1 MLDKLINTVM
11 KRFWILVLSLVIFS
25 IPAMADGDRPISVDK
40 MPQKAQAFITKYFSG
55 TSVAI
60 AKQEGGIMDKS
71 YDVVFKNGDKVEF
84 DRQGGWTNV
93 DCKYT
98 SVPDGIVPEKIAAY
112 IKGNFSGEKVIQ
124 IEKEDRRYE
133 VELSNGVELKF
144 NYSFE
149 LLDVDF

>member
-1 MLDKLINTVM
+1 MLDNKNNTVM

-25 IPAMADGDRPISVDK
+25 IPAMADGDRPISVEK
-40 MPQKAQAFITKYFSG
+40 MPQNAQTFIKKYFSG

-60 AKQEGGIMDKS
+60 AKQEGGIVDKS

-84 DRQGGWTNV
+84 DRHGGWTNV

-98 SVPDGIVPEKIAAY
+98 SVPEGIVPGKIAGY
-112 IKGNFSGEKVIQ
+112 VKEHFPGEKVVQ

-144 NYSFE
+144 NYSFQ